1 MNELNS
7 NLYLAITSG
16 ALLYEETIALSSYFT
31 SERIELIDEESAN
44 NTMVKINSEASRKR
58 IIHEIKRR
66 YHSVGDQF
74 YGNFNHFTVPEQ
86 KLIIL
91 YSCMKTYSMLFDFIF
106 DVVIEKWLSFDL
118 VINTSDVEKFLD
130 IKSNIH
136 KEIDKWSETTRKKN
150 ISVLILMLK
159 QAGMITN
166 SKLTQV
172 EASDSF
178 WHLFVE
184 SNENWFLEAGLL
196 SKEQREKII
205 NG

>member
-31 SERIELIDEESAN
+31 NDKIELIEQESAN
-44 NTMVKINSEASRKR
+44 NTRVKINSEASRKR

-66 YHSVGDQF
+66 YYCVGEQF
-74 YGNFNHFTVPEQ
+74 YGNFNHFTVSEQ

-91 YSCMKTYSMLFDFIF
+91 YSCMKTYRMLFDFVF

-118 VINTSDVEKFLD
+118 AINTSDVEKFLD

-136 KEIDKWSETTRKKN
+136 KEIDKWSTTTRKKN

-159 QAGMITN
+159 QAGIITN

-172 EASDSF
+172 EASDNF
-178 WHLFVE
+178 WLLFVE